1 MVGLTPETM
10 KKSAFLLAF
19 LLLTG
24 FNIFYKLDGPSV
36 RMWDESRS
44 GINAM
49 EMLETG
55 DLIVMRFDGEP
66 DLWYTKPPLVA
77 WMQAGFMSV
86 LGRTELALRLP
97 SALAALFTCLLL
109 LWFSVTRLGRWRPG
123 FMAGLALVGMKGY
136 IAHHVA
142 RTGDSDSVLIFF
154 VTAYGLFFFNALEA
168 ERRRKLKWLML
179 SALALGAAAM
189 AKSSAALLMLPG
201 VFIYTMIQPRPAL
214 FQKLLMLTVLTA
226 GAGILAAYYL
236 IREIAEPGFLSLLW
250 NLEWGGRYMGGFPH
264 HHEPWDFFIH
274 ALFRI
279 DLFPHL
285 WWVPLILFILF
296 MVRKE
301 VMGRAGLYGLLMAA
315 IYLVIISVP
324 ATKLEWYDAQMCPF
338 IALSIGCALHV
349 LIGYVEKTVP
359 DASTRT
365 VATVMVIALL
375 GPNYYL
381 IYRQN
386 NSCADPKKPE
396 YERAGYAAMELLRQR
411 PLMNDY
417 SLLGLGFNQSA
428 HFYKNRLE
436 AEHGVRLH
444 NLDAFHHT
452 PDPDLPLLICHDTLN
467 QVFGSGSR
475 PLLWATDYG
484 CRLYGPEPN
493 ARWPVALPSS
503 PQKEQ

>member
-1 MVGLTPETM
+1 MAARIAL
-10 KKSAFLLAF
+10 LLAF

-55 DLIVMRFDGEP
+55 DFIVTRFEGAP

-77 WMQAGFMSV
+77 WMQAGTISA

-109 LWFSVTRLGRWRPG
+109 LWFSATRLGSWRPG
-123 FMAGLALVGMKGY
+123 FIAGMALVGMKGY

-154 VTAYGLFFFNALEA
+154 VTAYGLLFFNALE
-168 ERRRKLKWLML
+168 EEGRKRLKWLAL

-201 VFIYTMIQPRPAL
+201 VFIYTMTRPRLA
-214 FQKLLMLTVLTA
+214 FFSKLLMFTALTSGVGVL
-226 GAGILAAYYL
+226 IVYYL
-236 IREIAEPGFLSLLW
+236 IREAAEPGLLNLLW

-285 WWVPLILFILF
+285 WWGPLIVFILF
-296 MVRKE
+296 SVRKDA
-301 VMGRAGLYGLLMAA
+301 VGRAGLFGILLSV
-315 IYLVIISVP
+315 IYLVIISIP
-324 ATKLEWYDAQMCPF
+324 ATKLEWYDAQMCSF
-338 IALSIGCALHV
+338 LALSIGCAMHV
-349 LIGYVEKTVP
+349 LSGWVERNVEEVNRK
-359 DASTRT
+359 A
-365 VATVMVIALL
+365 VAALIVVALL
-375 GPNYYL
+375 GPSYYL

-386 NSCADPKKPE
+386 NNCADPKKHE
-396 YERAGYAAMELLRQR
+396 YERAGYAVMELLRQR
-411 PLMNDY
+411 PEMDDY
-417 SLLGLGFNQSA
+417 SLLSPGFNQSA
-428 HFYKNRLE
+428 HFYKKRL
-436 AEHGVRLH
+436 ATEHSVQLQ
-444 NLDAFHHT
+444 NLDVFHRT
-452 PDPDLPLLICHDTLN
+452 PDPDLPVLICHDTLN
-467 QVFGSGSR
+467 QVFGSTDR
-475 PLLWATDYG
+475 PLLWTTEYG
-484 CRLYGPEPN
+484 CRLYGPEP
-493 ARWPVALPSS
+493 RDPLGVALPSS
-503 PQKEQ
+503 PQKVQ